1 MNILLWAIPLA
12 VFVITLIL
20 APYHLYRDKEKEQN
34 ILSEKLHAVENAH
47 PNITLVRTENIL
59 GDVITRSAGKIVSH
73 ERPYFT
79 RIQTA
84 NDPKS
89 SVQAVNAKI
98 AAHITF
104 YDGSWNKCFPTM
116 IGRWAETTE
125 IAQGGQPIEIEQP
138 ELPPTGRPYIL
149 DIGLK
154 YRDEN
159 EFYAYN
165 NETPRKSTVG
175 FRDKDRQL
183 NPNTYSVEVK
193 LKGAGVDK
201 AFWFELSNSGRGKE
215 VDFNPKQPNEHIA

>member
-1 MNILLWAIPLA
+1 MSKRQFYWDCIKHAATSKTGALAGIVTVILAAIAYNQAPLEGAMNILLWAIPLA

-125 IAQGGQPIEIEQP
+125 IAQGG
-138 ELPPTGRPYIL
+138 
-149 DIGLK
+149 
-154 YRDEN
+154 
-159 EFYAYN
+159 
-165 NETPRKSTVG
+165 ST
-175 FRDKDRQL
+175 
-183 NPNTYSVEVK
+183 N
-193 LKGAGVDK
+193 
-201 AFWFELSNSGRGKE
+201 
-215 VDFNPKQPNEHIA
+215 